1 MPLPSWN
8 SATPEERS
16 FSSLDRGHEACSAY
30 VDASPDGPRREE
42 DGMTQPKESV
52 AFLGTG
58 TMGHAMAT
66 RALGAGIPTTVWNR
80 ERPATRDLAELG
92 AGVAESPADAASRA
106 SIVVTM
112 VTDADVVLSIA
123 KDQGMLA
130 ALAPGAIWA
139 QMSTIG
145 VAGIERVETLVEA
158 ERPDIILID
167 APVSGSKEPA
177 EQGQLT
183 IFASGAEAVRSRL
196 EPLFDALGRRTIWVG
211 PVGTGSRLKLVANAW
226 LALAA
231 EAVNTSVALARR
243 LGLETESVM
252 NALGGGPL
260 VSPWQAAKLE
270 RIAQGDFSA
279 QFALSLALK
288 DVHLAL
294 EAAGG
299 ERFQALACLADE
311 WQEVVDLG
319 LGESDL
325 TVVAQALERQGDS
338 LHRFA

>member
-1 MPLPSWN
+1 MAP
-8 SATPEERS
+8 A
-16 FSSLDRGHEACSAY
+16 
-30 VDASPDGPRREE
+30 
-42 DGMTQPKESV
+42 KEPV
-52 AFLGTG
+52 AFLGIG

-66 RALGAGIPTTVWNR
+66 SALRAGIPTIVWNR
-80 ERPATRDLAELG
+80 DPGATRDLADLG
-92 AGVAESPADAASRA
+92 AEVAETPADAARRA
-106 SIVVTM
+106 AIVVTM

-130 ALAPGAIWA
+130 ALAPGAIWV

-145 VAGIERVETLVEA
+145 VAGIERVEALVGA
-158 ERPDIILID
+158 ERPDVTLID
-167 APVSGSKEPA
+167 APVSGSKDPA

-183 IFASGAEAVRSRL
+183 IFASGPDAARPRL
-196 EPLFDALGRRTIWVG
+196 GPLFDALGQRTIWVG
-211 PVGTGSRLKLVANAW
+211 PVGAGSRLKLVANAW

-243 LGLETESVM
+243 LGLETETVV

-260 VSPWQAAKLE
+260 VSPWQAAKLQ
-270 RIAQGDFSA
+270 RIAQGDFSV

-294 EAAGG
+294 EAATDD
-299 ERFQALACLADE
+299 RFRALACLAEE

-319 LGESDL
+319 LGDRDL
-325 TVVAQALERQGDS
+325 TVVTKALEEEGGEP
-338 LHRFA
+338 